1 MRIIWYNQLQQHSW
15 TSICV
20 ERHTQREVAHHE
32 ASMQRAVQEYWGR
45 AWLGEEG
52 RGGQKRSTI
61 QHETV
66 FYVYRIL
73 QYACQ
78 CTVQVL
84 CTKNIY
90 DKVISFTKYASETA
104 EHVLIIA
111 VIRAAQPKIPRKA
124 WNTDA
129 CCSDPIAYRFAS
141 SCESAANRKI
151 ILAAASTTQSDMEFE
166 PYSRCSK

>member
-1 MRIIWYNQLQQHSW
+1 MKRGCLPHQYQSLCELIARKLEYLMRIIWYHQLQQHSW
-15 TSICV
+15 TSTCV
-20 ERHTQREVAHHE
+20 ETHTQREVAHHE
-32 ASMQRAVQEYWGR
+32 ASMQRTVQEYWGR
-45 AWLGEEG
+45 AWVGEEG

-90 DKVISFTKYASETA
+90 DKVISHQVCVGNGGTCTHHCGDSRGPNKDTKKGME
-104 EHVLIIA
+104 
-111 VIRAAQPKIPRKA
+111 IRMLAAQI
-124 WNTDA
+124 
-129 CCSDPIAYRFAS
+129 
-141 SCESAANRKI
+141 
-151 ILAAASTTQSDMEFE
+151 Q
-166 PYSRCSK
+166 